1 MAEQKT
7 YIYGKHA
14 LKEALRHRPEAVEKV
29 FLSPQIDDTELREL
43 ISRTG
48 VRSGTFEPKKTP
60 GGVSPDASHQGVIA
74 SISPSKLM
82 LSYQSFAN
90 TLAVGADTALVLL
103 DELQDP
109 HNVGAVIRSA
119 AAFGIS
125 GVLIP
130 EHNQSQVTGA
140 VVKVSA
146 GMVFRIPLVSV
157 GNVNTVLR
165 DLKDRGFWIYG
176 LEGDAPNNIT
186 KEKFDAPA
194 LFVVG
199 NEAKGIRL
207 KTRELCDVLLSIPTD
222 PRCESLNVAASSA
235 VALYAWS
242 AEHPDALKAKE

>member
-1 MAEQKT
+1 MALWQNKNL
-7 YIYGKHA
+7 H
-14 LKEALRHRPEAVEKV
+14 LREARPKRSVTPQAGSSGKV
-29 FLSPQIDDTELREL
+29 FLSPQVDDTELRSL
-43 ISRTG
+43 ISQAG
-48 VRSGTFEPKKTP
+48 IKCGTFEPKKAP

-74 SISPSKLM
+74 SISPSKLV
-82 LSYQSFAN
+82 LSYQSFVDM
-90 TLAVGADTALVLL
+90 LAVGADTALVLL

-146 GMVFRIPLVSV
+146 GMVFRVPLVSV

-176 LEGDAPNNIT
+176 LEGDVRTILQKKNLT
-186 KEKFDAPA
+186 R
-194 LFVVG
+194 
-199 NEAKGIRL
+199 RL
-207 KTRELCDVLLSIPTD
+207 CLSWAM
-222 PRCESLNVAASSA
+222 RQRVFA
-235 VALYAWS
+235 
-242 AEHPDALKAKE
+242 

>member
-1 MAEQKT
+1 MVERKT

-29 FLSPQIDDTELREL
+29 FLSPQMEDADLRAL
-43 ISRTG
+43 ISKAG
-48 VRSGTFEPKKTP
+48 VRQGTFDPK
-60 GGVSPDASHQGVIA
+60 SPMGIGKDASHQGVIA
-74 SISPSKLM
+74 SISPQKLM
-82 LSYQSFAN
+82 VPYRSFADA
-90 TLAVGADTALVLL
+90 LSVGPDTALVLL

-109 HNVGAVIRSA
+109 HNVGAIIRSA

-130 EHNQSQVTGA
+130 EHNQSQVTGS

-146 GMVFRIPLVSV
+146 GMVFRVPLVSV

-165 DLKDRGFWIYG
+165 DLKERGFWIYG
-176 LEGDAPNNIT
+176 LEGESPKSIT
-186 KEKFDAPA
+186 EEKFDAPA

-207 KTRELCDVLLSIPTD
+207 KTKELCDVLLSIPID
-222 PRCESLNVAASSA
+222 PRCESLNAAASSA

-242 AEHPDALKAKE
+242 TGHPGALSAKE